1 MKMRGLT
8 LKATVNSLGRQ
19 NLLWVIIYN
28 LRVNLRIWGVQW
40 RSCYI
45 QLKYEA
51 IIFVQSVARFHV
63 LWFRFET
70 QRLKKLLIWY
80 FRSVSNVPNNG
91 KSVPKG
97 LGRVT
102 TNSNQLIYQMIW
114 AKSPWSG
121 NDRISK
127 ADFQD
132 AQSEGSHHTLIFDS
146 NSKWTPFL
154 LTPRE

>member
-80 FRSVSNVPNNG
+80 FKSVSNVPNNG

-121 NDRISK
+121 DEVEMIEFPKLISMMLNQK
-127 ADFQD
+127 EVIIHSFLTQT
-132 AQSEGSHHTLIFDS
+132 QSE
-146 NSKWTPFL
+146 
-154 LTPRE
+154 PRFC

>member
-70 QRLKKLLIWY
+70 QRLKKFWSDTLNLFLMFQIMESLFRRDWEELQQIPISWSTRWSEPNLPEVEMIEFPKLIS
-80 FRSVSNVPNNG
+80 RMLNQ
-91 KSVPKG
+91 KG
-97 LGRVT
+97 VIIHSFLT
-102 TNSNQLIYQMIW
+102 QT
-114 AKSPWSG
+114 
-121 NDRISK
+121 
-127 ADFQD
+127 
-132 AQSEGSHHTLIFDS
+132 QSE
-146 NSKWTPFL
+146 
-154 LTPRE
+154 PRFC